1 MSVDDIYRTYKFF
14 IGCFYLIDFF
24 ILHYIIILFI
34 LSKSSTMDMQSE
46 FQNFTDIIVP
56 GYSYNGINFD
66 MSSIIQDNCC
76 YYIDCKISVSR
87 DYKDQPVIWAT
98 IKLRLSFCEQTNTWS
113 AYKIWE
119 FLVNPYEKVIN
130 TYRFTLVRDV
140 SYMEAVLN
148 IAGIMKCD
156 IVKLADDDSNYL
168 DLDYYWDEYRYNY
181 GVEIDSVSRTP
192 ELSIY

>member
-1 MSVDDIYRTYKFF
+1 
-14 IGCFYLIDFF
+14 
-24 ILHYIIILFI
+24 
-34 LSKSSTMDMQSE
+34 MDMQSE

-56 GYSYNGINFD
+56 GYSYNDINFD
-66 MSSIIQDNCC
+66 TSSIIQDNCC
-76 YYIDCKISVSR
+76 YYIDSKISVSR

-98 IKLRLSFCEQTNTWS
+98 IKLRLSFCEQTKSWS

-148 IAGIMKCD
+148 IAEIMKCD

-181 GVEIDSVSRTP
+181 GVEIDSASRTP